1 MWIHEDH
8 TSPIHRA
15 TQDDEQ
21 KKKKPHQNVKRFK
34 FNRSTDIRRE

>member
-21 KKKKPHQNVKRFK
+21 KKKTHQNEKRFK